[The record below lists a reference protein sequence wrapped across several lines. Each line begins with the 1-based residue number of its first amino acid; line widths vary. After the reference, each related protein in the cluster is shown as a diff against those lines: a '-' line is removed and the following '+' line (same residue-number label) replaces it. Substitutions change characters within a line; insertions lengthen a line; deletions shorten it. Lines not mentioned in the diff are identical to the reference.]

1 MPWEFDVLYWFQ
13 SIHNSFFDIFW
24 PIVTLLG
31 AKGLFCILTSVLM
44 LIFIK
49 DKRVGLTCMA
59 AWVINVLITNVA
71 IKPIVMRDRP
81 CWIDPAVQ
89 LLVERP
95 DDYSFPSGHTAI
107 MFCWAMSIVQY
118 SKKWGAAA
126 IGLALLVAFSR
137 LYLFVH
143 FPTDVIAGAVCGTIA
158 AFISGFL
165 VRKYWPALEKKLE
178 SVRKKEK

>member
-59 AWVINVLITNVA
+59 AWVINVLITNV
-71 IKPIVMRDRP
+71 
-81 CWIDPAVQ
+81 
-89 LLVERP
+89 
-95 DDYSFPSGHTAI
+95 AI